1 MLRQDADII
10 MIGEIRDRETAEIAL
25 KASLTGHLVISTL
38 HTNTSS
44 STIKRLVNLG
54 AEPYIISA
62 GVKGIQNQRLV
73 RKLCEHCKILDEE
86 YKVKLK
92 ILGIDDKKYEDK
104 KFYTHKGCE
113 YCNFTGYKGRII
125 IGEFL
130 YVDDIV
136 AEKIEE
142 GVSVRELEKVG
153 KERGMTVLYENGI
166 DKALLGITS
175 LDEIIREC

>member
-1 MLRQDADII
+1 M
-10 MIGEIRDRETAEIAL
+10 
-25 KASLTGHLVISTL
+25 
-38 HTNTSS
+38 
-44 STIKRLVNLG
+44 
-54 AEPYIISA
+54 
-62 GVKGIQNQRLV
+62 
-73 RKLCEHCKILDEE
+73 
-86 YKVKLK
+86 
-92 ILGIDDKKYEDK
+92 
-104 KFYTHKGCE
+104 
-113 YCNFTGYKGRII
+113 
-125 IGEFL
+125 